1 MYKKKIVISLM
12 CLHVYIFRCL
22 SENSCIG
29 MVCTCIKIIIMYGS
43 FKFNQDPMIS
53 NWSEEDRIK
62 IPLDHVNHALSLL
75 CYQEVPRVPLNIR
88 PEVVWQNSIHPH

>member
-1 MYKKKIVISLM
+1 M

-43 FKFNQDPMIS
+43 FKINQDPMIS

-75 CYQEVPRVPLNIR
+75 CLSRSAASPLKHKTR
-88 PEVVWQNSIHPH
+88 SSLAELHPSPLGH